1 MTERS
6 VIMQKQ
12 LVFLILLFVGAAVSI
27 QGCVVAAV
35 GVGAAGTVA
44 YVRGDLQTV
53 ESADIDAVY
62 KAVLKA
68 IDELELSITQK
79 TKDAMTAKIVARDA
93 QDKKITIKLGATV
106 EGATKLSIR
115 VGLFGNERKS
125 RLIYEQ
131 IKEYL
136 D

>member
-1 MTERS
+1 MR
-6 VIMQKQ
+6 KQ
-12 LVFLILLFVGAAVSI
+12 LVFLTLLFVGAAVSI
-27 QGCVVAAV
+27 QGCGLELAV
-35 GVGAAGTVA
+35 VGAAAGGTVA
-44 YVRGDLQTV
+44 YVKGDLQTV

-62 KAVLKA
+62 KAALKA
-68 IDELELSITQK
+68 VDELELSITQK
-79 TKDAMTAKIVARDA
+79 TKDAMSAKIVARDA

-106 EGATKLSIR
+106 EGATKVSIR
-115 VGLFGNERKS
+115 VGLFGNKRKS

>member
-1 MTERS
+1 MR
-6 VIMQKQ
+6 KQ
-12 LVFLILLFVGAAVSI
+12 LVFLILLFVGAAVSV
-27 QGCVVAAV
+27 QGCATIKA
-35 GVGAAGTVA
+35 GAAGTVA
-44 YVRGDLQTV
+44 YIRGDLQTV
-53 ESADIDAVY
+53 ESADINAVY
-62 KAVLKA
+62 KAVLKS

-79 TKDAMTAKIVARDA
+79 TKDAMSAKIVARDA

-106 EGATKLSIR
+106 EGATKVSIR